1 MAEKLEAK
9 KNTAPAA
16 AAPAGKTVLGV
27 KPSDKTAKPKGKVS
41 AGAVIAVFLVVII
54 IAAAGLVYFNVGGFR
69 QKLADALQT
78 DQAQVEDET
87 AAMDAA
93 QIEQRQSELDA
104 QAAQLDKQT
113 ATLKTKT
120 DKIKEREKALVDNE
134 KALADKETALVA
146 REEAVATAEAGMLEA
161 QQAQDN
167 LAATAKIFEAMEPA
181 VAATAISGLGT
192 VDDMVEV
199 LQMISSDKAADILGE
214 MEVKLA
220 TKVLSEMMK

>member
-1 MAEKLEAK
+1 MAEKLEAR
-9 KNTAPAA
+9 KNTFSAAP
-16 AAPAGKTVLGV
+16 APAGKAVPA
-27 KPSDKTAKPKGKVS
+27 KPAGQAGKPKGKVS
-41 AGAVIAVFLVVII
+41 AGAVIAVMLIVMI
-54 IAAAGLVYFNVGGFR
+54 IAAAALVYFNVGGVR

-93 QIEQRQSELDA
+93 QIEQRQGELDA

-113 ATLKTKT
+113 AALKTKT
-120 DKIKEREKALVDNE
+120 DKIKEREKTLEDNE
-134 KALADKETALVA
+134 KALADKETALAA
-146 REEAVATAEAGMLEA
+146 REEAVATAEASMLEA

-199 LQMISSDKAADILGE
+199 LQMISSDKAAAILGN
-214 MEVKLA
+214 MEAKLA